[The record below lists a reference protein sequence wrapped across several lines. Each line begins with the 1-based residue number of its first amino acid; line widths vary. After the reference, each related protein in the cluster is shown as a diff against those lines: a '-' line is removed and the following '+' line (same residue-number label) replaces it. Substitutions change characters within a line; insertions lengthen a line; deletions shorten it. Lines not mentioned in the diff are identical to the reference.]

1 MPRLITKS
9 SFWLFVLLCLLFFSM
24 VVGGLGVII
33 WDRLSAADQ
42 TSIIRVIRQ
51 HVGELIGLGAI
62 LIIGLAF
69 IIDWVFRLYI
79 LPIDRLTEEVSVVF
93 RVNPAQRI
101 KLHGS
106 KEAMRLAT
114 TLNTVADYFEDM
126 NRSVEDRIRE
136 AGTRAEAEKQLLAM
150 VIAELP
156 QGVLICNPQGQ
167 ITLYNERAQQ
177 LLRGSEKHGDGP
189 AESMTGGFV
198 GLGRSVFGVL
208 DKNIISHALGEIT
221 DKMRRG
227 QPDLRSLLVATGRNE
242 RLMRIEIVPVLGGD
256 RDFTGFILILT
267 DITQQL
273 AIERRV
279 DTLFQT
285 LMVKMR
291 AAVASIR
298 AAIEIIHD
306 YPDLEPAKHSQMQG
320 IIHTETLTASVAM
333 DDAAADFNRHI
344 DANWPLSRMRLSDLL
359 EALCRRSE
367 EKLAVRPAFVPG
379 ESEYWVRVDSYSMS
393 LALLFILDR
402 LMHESAV
409 GPLRLSPQRLENF
422 LALDI
427 CWTGNPVRME
437 TIRRWERQAIVIADD
452 AIPSTVKDVL
462 DRHGTEIWAHTRNA
476 GTGESYL
483 RILLPAADPKTPVRF
498 KRSTLLPVNR
508 PVFFDFDI
516 FSRPDQ
522 HPELDKRMLTE
533 LAYTVFDTETT
544 GLDPRGGDEILSVGA
559 VRIINGKMLED
570 ECFEQLVNPHRLIP
584 WSSVQIH
591 GIQPKVLE
599 GQPDIT
605 QVLPM
610 FHKYA
615 EGTILVG
622 HNVAFDLRLLQQ
634 KEALTGIRF
643 ANPVLDTMLLS
654 AVIHAAQHSHDLE
667 AIAER
672 LGITIIGRHTA
683 LGDAMGTAEIFL
695 KMIPLLAAMGIQT
708 LKQAREAS
716 QETYYARLKY

>member
-9 SFWLFVLLCLLFFSM
+9 SFWLFVLLCLLFFFLVM
-24 VVGGLGVII
+24 GGLGLVL
-33 WDRLSAADQ
+33 WDRLPDVDRTFLLGVVRKNA
-42 TSIIRVIRQ
+42 
-51 HVGELIGLGAI
+51 GELIGLGVI
-62 LIIGLAF
+62 VVIGLAF
-69 IIDWVFRLYI
+69 IIDWVSRLYI
-79 LPIDRLTEEVSVVF
+79 LPLDRLAEEVAVIF
-93 RVNPAQRI
+93 RVTPGQRI
-101 KLHGS
+101 RLHGS
-106 KEAMRLAT
+106 REAMRLAAAI
-114 TLNTVADYFEDM
+114 NTAADYFEEV
-126 NRSVEDRIRE
+126 NRSVEERIRE
-136 AGTRAEAEKQLLAM
+136 AGTRAESEKQLLAM

-177 LLRGSEKHGDGP
+177 LLRGSERHGDDP
-189 AESMTGGFV
+189 AEPMTGGFV

-208 DKNIISHALGEIT
+208 DQNIISHALGEIT

-227 QPDLRSLLVATGRNE
+227 QPDLRSSLVATGRNE
-242 RLMRIEIVPVLGGD
+242 RLMRVEVVPVLGRD
-256 RDFTGFILILT
+256 RDFTGFVLILT
-267 DITQQL
+267 DISQQL
-273 AIERRV
+273 AVERRV

-298 AAIEIIHD
+298 AAIEIIRD
-306 YPDLEPAKHSQMQG
+306 YPGLEPAKHSQLQG
-320 IIHTETLTASVAM
+320 IIHAETLAAGVAM
-333 DDAAADFNRHI
+333 DDAAAEFNRHVNV
-344 DANWPLSRMRLSDLL
+344 NWPLARMRLSDLL
-359 EALCRRSE
+359 EGVCRRAE
-367 EKLAVRPAFVPG
+367 DKLDARPAFVPDD
-379 ESEYWVRVDSYSMS
+379 SDHWVRVDSYSMS

-409 GPLRLSPQRLENF
+409 GPLRLSTQRLESY

-427 CWTGNPVRME
+427 CWTGSPVRME
-437 TIRRWERQAIVIADD
+437 TIRRWQGQAVAVADD

-476 GTGESYL
+476 DTGESYL
-483 RILLPAADPKTPVRF
+483 RILLPAADPKTPVKF

-516 FSRPDQ
+516 FSRQDQ
-522 HPELDKRMLTE
+522 HPELDNRMLTE

-544 GLDPRGGDEILSVGA
+544 GLDPQGGDEIISVGA

-570 ECFEQLVNPHRLIP
+570 ECFEKLVNPQRLIP

-591 GIQPKVLE
+591 GIQSKVLE
-599 GQPDIT
+599 SQPDIT
-605 QVLPM
+605 QVLPL

-622 HNVAFDLRLLQQ
+622 HNVAFDMRLLQE

-643 ANPVLDTMLLS
+643 GNPVLDTMLMS
-654 AVIHAAQHSHDLE
+654 AVIHPAQPSHDLE

-672 LGITIIGRHTA
+672 LGISIIGRHTA

-695 KMIPLLAAMGIQT
+695 KLMPLLAAMGIQT
-708 LKQAREAS
+708 LKQARDAS
-716 QETYYARLKY
+716 QTTYYARLKY

>member
-42 TSIIRVIRQ
+42 TSILRVIRQ

-62 LIIGLAF
+62 FIVGLAF
-69 IIDWVFRLYI
+69 IIDWVYRLYI

-106 KEAMRLAT
+106 KEAMRLVT

-126 NRSVEDRIRE
+126 GRSVEDRIRE

-156 QGVLICNPQGQ
+156 QGVLICNSQGQ

-177 LLRGSEKHGDGP
+177 LLHGSERHGNGP
-189 AESMTGGFV
+189 GGPMTGGFV

-227 QPDLRSLLVATGRNE
+227 QPDLRSSLVATGRNE

-267 DITQQL
+267 DISQQL

-298 AAIEIIHD
+298 AAIEIIHG
-306 YPDLEPAKHSQMQG
+306 YPDLEPAKHSQMQS
-320 IIHTETLTASVAM
+320 IIYNETLTASVAM
-333 DDAAADFNRHI
+333 DDAAADFNRQI
-344 DANWPLSRMRLSDLL
+344 NANWPLARMRLSDLL
-359 EALCRRSE
+359 EAVCRRAE
-367 EKLAVRPAFVPG
+367 EKLAVRPVFVPG
-379 ESEYWVRVDSYSMS
+379 ESDYWVRVDSYSMS

-427 CWTGNPVRME
+427 CWTGIPVRME
-437 TIRRWERQAIVIADD
+437 TIRRWERQAIAIADD
-452 AIPSTVKDVL
+452 AISSTVKDVL

-483 RILLPAADPKTPVRF
+483 RILLPAADPKTPVRI

-516 FSRPDQ
+516 FSRLDH
-522 HPELDKRMLTE
+522 HPELDNRMLTE

-544 GLDPRGGDEILSVGA
+544 GLDPRGGDEIISVGA
-559 VRIINGKMLED
+559 VRIINGKMLEE

-634 KEALTGIRF
+634 KETLTGIRF

-654 AVIHAAQHSHDLE
+654 AIIQPAQHSHDLE

-672 LGITIIGRHTA
+672 LGIAIIGRHTA
-683 LGDAMGTAEIFL
+683 LGDAMGAAEIFL
-695 KMIPLLAAMGIQT
+695 KLIPLLAAMGIQT

-716 QETYYARLKY
+716 QKTYYARLKY

>member
-9 SFWLFVLLCLLFFSM
+9 SFWLFVSLCLLFFSIVM
-24 VVGGLGVII
+24 GGLGLVLWGRLPDVDRTFMLGVAGRHISEIIGLGVIF
-33 WDRLSAADQ
+33 L
-42 TSIIRVIRQ
+42 V
-51 HVGELIGLGAI
+51 
-62 LIIGLAF
+62 GLAF

-79 LPIDRLTEEVSVVF
+79 MPLDRLAEEVSVIF
-93 RVNPAQRI
+93 RVNPGQRI
-101 KLHGS
+101 RLHGS
-106 KEAMRLAT
+106 REAMRLAAAI
-114 TLNTVADYFEDM
+114 NSAADYFEEV
-126 NRSVEDRIRE
+126 NRSVEERIRE

-167 ITLYNERAQQ
+167 ITLYNQRAEQ
-177 LLRGSEKHGDGP
+177 LLRGSERPGGGP
-189 AESMTGGFV
+189 DEPATGGFV

-208 DKNIISHALGEIT
+208 DKNIVSHALGEIT
-221 DKMRRG
+221 DKMRKG
-227 QPDLRSLLVATGRNE
+227 QPDLRSSLVATGRNE
-242 RLMRIEIVPVLGGD
+242 RLMRVEVVPVLGSD
-256 RDFTGFILILT
+256 RDFAGFVLILT

-298 AAIEIIHD
+298 AAIEIIRD
-306 YPDLEPAKHSQMQG
+306 YPNLEPAKHSQLQG
-320 IIHTETLTASVAM
+320 IIHAETLTAGVAM
-333 DDAAADFNRHI
+333 DDAAAEFNRHVN
-344 DANWPLSRMRLSDLL
+344 ANWPLARMRLSDLL
-359 EALCRRSE
+359 EGVCRRAE
-367 EKLAVRPAFVPG
+367 EKWAARPAYVPG
-379 ESEYWVRVDSYSMS
+379 ESDHWVRVDSYSMS

-402 LMHESAV
+402 LMQESAV
-409 GPLRLSPQRLENF
+409 GPLRLAPHRLENF

-437 TIRRWERQAIVIADD
+437 TIRRWESQAIAVAGD

-462 DRHGTEIWAHTRNA
+462 DRHGTEIWAHAQNA
-476 GTGESYL
+476 GAGESYL
-483 RILLPAADPKTPVRF
+483 RILLPAADPKTPVQF

-522 HPELDKRMLTE
+522 HPELDNRTLTE

-544 GLDPRGGDEILSVGA
+544 GLDPRGGDEIISVGA

-570 ECFEQLVNPHRLIP
+570 ECFEQLVNPQRLIP

-599 GQPDIT
+599 SQPDIT
-605 QVLPM
+605 QVLPR

-622 HNVAFDLRLLQQ
+622 HNVAFDMRLLQE

-643 ANPVLDTMLLS
+643 GNPVLDTMLIS
-654 AVIHAAQHSHDLE
+654 AVIHPAQQSHDLE

-672 LGITIIGRHTA
+672 LGIAIIGRHTA

-695 KMIPLLAAMGIQT
+695 KLVPLLAAIGIQT
-708 LKQAREAS
+708 LKQARDAS
-716 QETYYARLKY
+716 QKTYYARLKY